1 MDDEME
7 DLSQCSNDGM
17 KNDEQWSE
25 DVKDMY
31 TVEQINSFLDETKG
45 KSGVEIEDYF
55 PDIKKF
61 ISSVMWA
68 RKMSNYDELSQQ
80 KRFRLKKH
88 LTTLRV
94 GKKPGK
100 TRGKNK

>member
-1 MDDEME
+1 M
-7 DLSQCSNDGM
+7 
-17 KNDEQWSE
+17 
-25 DVKDMY
+25 
-31 TVEQINSFLDETKG
+31 
-45 KSGVEIEDYF
+45 
-55 PDIKKF
+55 